1 MGAFGLRVLAANGLG
16 PITEAQYLSWW
27 YLSGLATALVCYAS
41 SGRPNLKEAVIGG
54 GMALCSLLGQTG
66 MALALAKG
74 LPGFIVFP
82 VATGGGLLL
91 VVAAGRLIFRE
102 SVGVLGKLGVIVG
115 FLALIVLALP
125 D

>member
-1 MGAFGLRVLAANGLG
+1 
-16 PITEAQYLSWW
+16 
-27 YLSGLATALVCYAS
+27 
-41 SGRPNLKEAVIGG
+41 
-54 GMALCSLLGQTG
+54 MALCSLLGQTG

-91 VVAAGRLIFRE
+91 VVAAGRLIYRE
-102 SVGVLGKLGVIVG
+102 SVGTLGKLGLMLGVV
-115 FLALIVLALP
+115 ALIVLALP